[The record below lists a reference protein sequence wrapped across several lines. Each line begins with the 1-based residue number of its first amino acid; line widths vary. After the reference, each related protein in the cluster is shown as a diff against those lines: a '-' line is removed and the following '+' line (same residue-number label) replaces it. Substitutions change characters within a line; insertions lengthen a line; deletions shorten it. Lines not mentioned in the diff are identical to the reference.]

1 MFCPALVGRK
11 NMSDPYNAKIDGYHE
26 PSAEELA
33 ARKKRNFAIAAC
45 LFGFVGFVFLLMLY
59 KLGVFG

>member
-1 MFCPALVGRK
+1 VNNNPQRPEIL
-11 NMSDPYNAKIDGYHE
+11 GYVE

-33 ARKKRNFAIAAC
+33 ARKKRNLAIAAG
-45 LFGFVGFVFLLMLY
+45 LFGFVAFVFVSMLY

>member
-1 MFCPALVGRK
+1 MHVNNPQSPEIL
-11 NMSDPYNAKIDGYHE
+11 GYAE

-45 LFGFVGFVFLLMLY
+45 LFGFVTLVFFTMLY
-59 KLGVFG
+59 KLGVFA

>member
-1 MFCPALVGRK
+1 M
-11 NMSDPYNAKIDGYHE
+11 NDPYNAEIDGYHE
-26 PSAEELA
+26 PSTEEIE
-33 ARKKRNFAIAAC
+33 ARKKRNVAIAAC

>member
-1 MFCPALVGRK
+1 
-11 NMSDPYNAKIDGYHE
+11 MSNPYNSKIEGYYE
-26 PSAEELA
+26 PTPEEIT

-59 KLGVFG
+59 KLGVFA